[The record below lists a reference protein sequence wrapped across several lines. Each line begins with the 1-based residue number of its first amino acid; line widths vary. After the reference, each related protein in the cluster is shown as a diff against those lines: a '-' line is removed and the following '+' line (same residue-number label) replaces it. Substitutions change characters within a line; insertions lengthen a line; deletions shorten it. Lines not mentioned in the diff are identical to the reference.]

1 MTDLT
6 RRSLGFAAGALAAT
20 PALAQRSRS
29 VDLNDPLEN
38 LRAYVRMRGDLS
50 GRTVI
55 ERVEARTMGAVERQL
70 PKPLYAA
77 IGIQVSRFRPTE
89 EGFALKFKYFSLTTD
104 VATGAPLTV
113 FDNPYTG
120 ARNPIPPRLNDNPEI
135 VLTTQGWRFPNR
147 PKDPSAQKNPGV
159 VRPWARLGDQLSLTD
174 TLVSPPRYE
183 NHPAFQSFTYLADY
197 AAATD
202 PCRAAVPSSFAG
214 TGMENWRDWMEI
226 KEDTGSLVVHMVGH
240 KVRGR
245 ADFPDWLVDGALKAD
260 PKIFEDL

>member
-6 RRSLGFAAGALAAT
+6 RRTLGFAAGALAAT
-20 PALAQRSRS
+20 PALAQRRRS

-38 LRAYVRMRGDLS
+38 LRAYVRMCGDLS
-50 GRTVI
+50 GKTVI

-77 IGIQVSRFRPTE
+77 IGIQVSRYRPTE
-89 EGFALKFKYFSLTTD
+89 EGFSLKFKYFSLTTNP
-104 VATGAPLTV
+104 ATGAPMAE
-113 FDNPYTG
+113 FDTPYTG
-120 ARNPIPPRLNDNPEI
+120 AKNKIPPRLSDNPEI
-135 VLTTQGWRFPNR
+135 ILTTQGWRFPNR
-147 PKDPSAQKNPGV
+147 PKDPEAQRNPGV
-159 VRPWARLGDQLSLTD
+159 VRPWAKLGDQLCVTN

-202 PCRAAVPSSFAG
+202 PRRPAVPSSFAG

-240 KVRGR
+240 KVSGR
-245 ADFPDWLVDGALKAD
+245 ADFPDWVVEGALKAD